1 MLNKSARNRFGYL
14 AIQKGFITKD
24 QLINA
29 IRVQILNEEK
39 ECGSEPVGRI
49 LKEMGFITDEQID
62 EVMRDILEFE
72 RFKCPNCGMLLHEC
86 PNCGTDLMN
95 IF

>member
-29 IRVQILNEEK
+29 IRVQILDEGK
-39 ECGSEPVGRI
+39 ESGSEPVGRI
-49 LKEMGFITDEQID
+49 LREMGFITDEQID
-62 EVMRDILEFE
+62 AVMKDLLESE
-72 RFKCPNCGMLLHEC
+72 RFKCPNCGMLLREC
-86 PNCGTDLMN
+86 PNCGTDLMSM
-95 IF
+95 F

>member
-39 ECGSEPVGRI
+39 ECASERVGRV

-62 EVMRDILEFE
+62 EVMKDILEFE

-86 PNCGTDLMN
+86 PNCGTDLMK